1 MVEKTPPVRSGRVV
15 RTVLVAATL
24 SVGVGL
30 AAIPVGNWADQREEL
45 DRARIRRAEL
55 QAEIAEIEADIEGI
69 VSAEGLEIA
78 ARCYGMFVEVGEE
91 LYQVSGL
98 EGCVTDPTP

>member
-1 MVEKTPPVRSGRVV
+1 MADTTRPARSGRVA
-15 RTVLVAATL
+15 RAVLVTATL
-24 SVGVGL
+24 GVGVGL

-45 DRARIRRAEL
+45 DRARDRRTEL
-55 QAEIAEIEADIEGI
+55 QAEIAEIEADIAGI
-69 VSAEGLEIA
+69 VSDEGLEIA

-98 EGCVTDPTP
+98 DGCVTDPTP